1 MLTRKIAFVVPRY
14 GVESAGGAEVLAKS
28 VAERLAADG
37 NDVSVFTTC
46 ARDHFTW
53 ENYYKPGRET
63 LNGVEVCRF
72 PADPRDIG
80 GEFCSLQERI
90 SRGMPAGRDE
100 EEAWI
105 RGSVHSRS
113 LYDSIAARR
122 DAFDC
127 FIFLPYLFGTT
138 WAGCA
143 IAPDKSLIIPCLH
156 DEPYARLAIF
166 KEMSD
171 RVRGMIFNTE
181 PERALAVSLLGLA
194 PEKGA
199 VGGMGFVAMEEYRP
213 ERFRKKSGIGAP
225 FITYAGRREQGKN
238 TPLLVEYFRA
248 FKNQHRNELKLL
260 FLGTGDVAIPPELS
274 RDVIDLGY
282 VKEELKHD
290 CYAASLALCQPST
303 NESLSIVLMEAWLA
317 GAPGLV
323 KGTCAVTSFHCTQAN
338 GGLLF
343 RDYCEFAECL
353 LFLTEREGLREKL
366 AAGGGRY
373 VLREYSWE
381 AVMKR
386 FDSAFDRFGV

>member
-1 MLTRKIAFVVPRY
+1 MRTRKIAFVAPRY
-14 GVESAGGAEVLAKS
+14 GVESAGGAEALAGS
-28 VAERLAADG
+28 VAERLAAAG
-37 NDVSVFTTC
+37 NGVSVFTTC

-72 PADPRDIG
+72 PADPRDAG
-80 GEFCSLQERI
+80 GGFCSLQERI
-90 SRGMPAGRDE
+90 SRGMPVSRDE

-105 RGSVHSRS
+105 RGSVHSRA
-113 LYDSIAARR
+113 LYDSIADRR

-127 FIFLPYLFGTT
+127 FIFIPYLFGTT
-138 WAGCA
+138 WAGSA
-143 IAPDKSLIIPCLH
+143 IAPEKSLLIPCLH

-166 KEMSD
+166 REMFG
-171 RVRGMIFNTE
+171 RVRGLIFNSE
-181 PERALAVSLLGLA
+181 PERALAVNLFGLA

-199 VGGMGFVAMEEYRP
+199 VGGMGFASMEERRP
-213 ERFRKKSGIGAP
+213 DRFRKKTGINAP
-225 FITYAGRREQGKN
+225 FILYAGRREAGKN

-248 FKNQHRNELKLL
+248 FKNQRRNELKLL
-260 FLGTGDVAIPPELS
+260 FLGTGDLTIPPELS

-282 VKEELKHD
+282 VAEGLKHD

-323 KGTCAVTSFHCTQAN
+323 NGNCAVTSFHCTRAN

-353 LFLTEREGLREKL
+353 LFLSEREGLRERL
-366 AAGGGRY
+366 AEGGRRY
-373 VLREYSWE
+373 VRREYSWD

-386 FDSAFDRFGV
+386 YEEAFDRFGV